1 MDIQSI
7 LLQWQ
12 SVGVFDYLLPFLL
25 IFALV
30 FGIMQKTHILG
41 TKENPEKGINV
52 LVGVVISLLSLQLD
66 LVPRFFQE
74 AFPRLGVGLVVLFC
88 LMILMYMFIDD
99 KSGPGLNYGLLAVG
113 FVIAIVIFSQS
124 FEQFGWSGSFG
135 YDQYVGW
142 IVGAVLLIGV
152 IIAISSSGSGKPR

>member
-7 LLQWQ
+7 LMQWQ

-30 FGIMQKTHILG
+30 FGIMQKTKILG
-41 TKENPEKGINV
+41 DEKGINV
-52 LVGVVISLLSLQLD
+52 LVGIVVSLLALQLD

-74 AFPRLGVGLVVLFC
+74 AFPRLAVGLVVLFC

-152 IIAISSSGSGKPR
+152 IIAISSSGSGKP